1 MIQKVFQSQSYDSLL
16 SCQMKNGNSTID
28 VACSLHE
35 ARSNGVTSD
44 ISMNTAP
51 ALETARTAM
60 PRIIHA

>member
-1 MIQKVFQSQSYDSLL
+1 
-16 SCQMKNGNSTID
+16 MKNGNSIID
-28 VACSLHE
+28 VAWSLHE
-35 ARSNGVTSD
+35 ARNNGVTSD